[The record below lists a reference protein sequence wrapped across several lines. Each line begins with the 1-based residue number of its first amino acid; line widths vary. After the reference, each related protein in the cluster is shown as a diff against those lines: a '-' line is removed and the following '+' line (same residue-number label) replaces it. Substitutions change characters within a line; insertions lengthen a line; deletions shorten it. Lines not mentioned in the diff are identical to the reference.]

1 MARKSCF
8 RVLGLGLLGVW
19 AAACGG
25 PAPGADVE
33 VQTANLVT
41 SNALSMNALSMNA
54 LSMNALSMNALSM
67 NALSMNALSMN
78 ALSMNALVAS
88 KLSDPLAR
96 EFLKYVVS
104 CALDDDASIKMTID
118 GTKYTFPGSLGLA
131 TDWGE
136 RNGHCDAE
144 CQRWV
149 SACVLAR
156 VDFMGVAKPIS
167 LRGANRAL
175 KTTRDEL
182 RSFPERE
189 ATYYGNLWADG
200 APKYACLAPGKDE
213 IPRVCGDSLD
223 NCPMQVVGSCARACS
238 YEGLTGGFVDCS
250 SSGKARK
257 PETFHESVT
266 VFLPRSE
273 M

>member
-1 MARKSCF
+1 MARKTDL
-8 RVLGLGLLGVW
+8 RILGLCSVGLW

-25 PAPGADVE
+25 PGPGEKVE
-33 VQTANLVT
+33 VTTANLVT
-41 SNALSMNALSMNA
+41 TNALSMNA

-104 CALDDDASIKMTID
+104 CALDDDASITMKID
-118 GTKYTFPGSLGLA
+118 GKSYTFEGSLGLA

-136 RNGHCDAE
+136 RGGKCDSE

-149 SACVLAR
+149 SACVLSR
-156 VDFMGVAKPIS
+156 VDFLGVEKPIS

-175 KTTRDEL
+175 KTTFNEL
-182 RSFPERE
+182 HDYPVRE
-189 ATYYGNLWADG
+189 ATYFGNLWADG
-200 APKYACLAPGKDE
+200 APKYACLSPGKSE

-223 NCPMQVVGSCARACS
+223 NCPMDVVGSCAQACS
-238 YEGLTGGFVDCS
+238 TQGWTGGFVDCS
-250 SSGKARK
+250 STGRARK
-257 PETFHESVT
+257 PEIFHESVT
-266 VFLPRSE
+266 VFLPRSG